1 MMDQEE
7 LKQQATLVEA
17 CIRKEAAAMEKF
29 YNRFASK
36 MYGVCLR
43 YMDNPDD
50 AKDLLHD
57 GFIKAFQSLGQ
68 FKNEGSLEGWL
79 RRLFVNKALEI
90 LRSRKVKWAAEDLDA
105 AEQLPHSL
113 QTDSSLTKEEIF
125 KEIQQ
130 LAPGY
135 KTVLNL
141 FIIEGY
147 THEEISKMLGISV
160 STSKSQ
166 LFRARQIL
174 MERFTKTEQWETKKK

>member
-1 MMDQEE
+1 MDQEE
-7 LKQQATLVEA
+7 LKQQAALVDA
-17 CIRKEAAAMEKF
+17 CIRKEAVGMEKF
-29 YNRFASK
+29 YNRFAPK

-43 YMDNPDD
+43 YTDNPDD
-50 AKDLLHD
+50 ARDLLHD
-57 GFIKAFQSLGQ
+57 GFIKAFQSLHQ

-79 RRLFVNKALEI
+79 RKLFVNKSLEV
-90 LRSRKVKWAAEDLDA
+90 LRSRKIRWVGEDLEAAEN
-105 AEQLPHSL
+105 LPASN

-125 KEIQQ
+125 KEIQK

-147 THEEISKMLGISV
+147 THEEIAGMLGISI
-160 STSKSQ
+160 STSKTQ

-174 MERFTKTEQWETKKK
+174 MERFTKTKQWETNKK